1 NHKKNIQ
8 ISIYNF
14 CFEVLIQRNKTEQ
27 LKKIR
32 RSEVEKDC
40 HVLDREL
47 VGRAMYGKERNTVID
62 MSRNIDSQ

>member
-1 NHKKNIQ
+1 RALNDHERILL
-8 ISIYNF
+8 
-14 CFEVLIQRNKTEQ
+14 EVQIQRNKTEQ